1 MAALRRE
8 AAEKSG
14 SGDVML
20 TRTRH
25 VICTWRNFQIFPRK
39 SSLACRVVK
48 IKVQKLII
56 RKRNFSQK

>member
-39 SSLACRVVK
+39 SSLVCVVK
-48 IKVQKLII
+48 TKLQKLII
-56 RKRNFSQK
+56 QKRNFSQK

>member
-39 SSLACRVVK
+39 SSLECVVK
-48 IKVQKLII
+48 TKVQKLII
-56 RKRNFSQK
+56 QKRNFSQK